1 MSCEQLSE
9 LLPDYW
15 AGRLTDAD
23 RQALEAHL
31 ADCPACRAEAESL
44 TSTWQ
49 ALGAL
54 AADEPSAA
62 LRGRFDAMLD
72 DWREQEAD
80 ARQATAQAQTA
91 LAPTT
96 LAQATRRGA
105 AEPVSLSA
113 RRREIEIERE
123 IELARSDR
131 RRDDDRGGR
140 DARGPVGTWERDDDR
155 SDDRSMDR
163 GTRRD
168 VRTAAATPT
177 PTRGTSSWR
186 PAMQMAAA
194 LLVAVAGFGA
204 GRLWSGSSQHTEL
217 ARSEVTELRQ
227 ELRDMRQ
234 MMTLTLLQQQSATE
248 RLRGVSWSSQVD
260 RPGSPVLDALL
271 DTLARDPNVN
281 VRLASIEALTQ
292 FGQDARIRRGM
303 VDELA
308 TNRQDSP
315 LVQIAL
321 IDALVGMKERE
332 SVGAMRTLA
341 ADQKVNEAVR
351 QRATWGADTLS
362 KS

>member
-9 LLPDYW
+9 RLPDYW

-80 ARQATAQAQTA
+80 ARQAATTLAQTA
-91 LAPTT
+91 LAQTA
-96 LAQATRRGA
+96 LAQTTRRVA

-123 IELARSDR
+123 IELARGDR
-131 RRDDDRGGR
+131 RRDEERGGR
-140 DARGPVGTWERDDDR
+140 DARGPVGAWERD
-155 SDDRSMDR
+155 DDRSMDR
-163 GTRRD
+163 GTRRGS
-168 VRTAAATPT
+168 RTAAATPT
-177 PTRGTSSWR
+177 TTRWTSSWR

-204 GRLWSGSSQHTEL
+204 GRLWPGSSPHTEL